1 MDHITN
7 YWECFTVL
15 SAICIILLTIL
26 RKKLFDDKFSFISVG
41 FISFVSMG
49 IFYLLFA
56 CVFYYRN
63 KVQINK
69 DMKNKKLIIIASL
82 AGFLGV
88 LGVILKLK
96 ANQMVKNVAYMRT
109 LLDTIVIISTFVA
122 SIVFLSSEFK
132 LMPFIG
138 IIISISGIWI
148 MLRYQ

>member
-15 SAICIILLTIL
+15 SAVCIILLTIL

-49 IFYLLFA
+49 IFYLLTA
-56 CVFYYRN
+56 CVFYYKN

-69 DMKNKKLIIIASL
+69 DMKNKKLIFIASL

>member
-15 SAICIILLTIL
+15 SAVCIILLTIL

-49 IFYLLFA
+49 IFYLLTA
-56 CVFYYRN
+56 CVFYYKN

-69 DMKNKKLIIIASL
+69 DMKNKKLIFIASL

-122 SIVFLSSEFK
+122 SIVYLSSEFK